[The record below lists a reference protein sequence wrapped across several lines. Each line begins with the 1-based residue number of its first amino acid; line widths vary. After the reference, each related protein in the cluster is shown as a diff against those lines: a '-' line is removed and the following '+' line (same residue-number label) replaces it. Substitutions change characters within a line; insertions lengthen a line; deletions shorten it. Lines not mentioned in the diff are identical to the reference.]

1 MRRLNLDHLHSF
13 SLVIAHGSFS
23 AAAELLG
30 LSQPAVS
37 LQIRQL
43 EQHLGLR
50 LIERVGKRA
59 KASAAGLALLEH
71 SRHIDAAIEG
81 ALLAMQ
87 QQAEGVSGRVA
98 LGTGATACIHLLP
111 PLLRRLKAT
120 FPALDVRVST
130 GHTREVLKA
139 VEENRLDLALVTL
152 PASGRSLQITPLL
165 QDPFVAIFAAG
176 DRSIPSSV
184 DPATLAERPLV
195 LFDAGSS
202 TRRLI
207 DDWFLQGSLDPRP
220 IMELGSIE
228 AIKEM
233 VAAGLGCSLVPHMSV
248 TASHHCR
255 GLQVRALEPP
265 LTRTLAVAVRQ
276 DKPLSRGLQ
285 QLLLQLATLGPGSGA
300 TVTESRQPDKSGSV
314 T

>member
-1 MRRLNLDHLHSF
+1 MRRLNLDQLHSF
-13 SLVIAHGSFS
+13 SLVITHGSFS
-23 AAAELLG
+23 AAAERLG
-30 LSQPAVS
+30 LSQPAIS

-43 EQHLGLR
+43 EQRLGVR

-59 KASAAGLALLEH
+59 KASAAGLVLLEH
-71 SRHIDAAIEG
+71 SRHIDAAVEG
-81 ALLAMQ
+81 ALHAMQ
-87 QQAEGVSGRVA
+87 HQAEGVSGRIA

-111 PLLRRLKAT
+111 PLLRRLKAS

-130 GHTREVLKA
+130 GHTRDILKA
-139 VEENRLDLALVTL
+139 VEDNRLDLALVTL
-152 PASGRSLQITPLL
+152 PASGPSLQITPLL

-176 DRSIPSSV
+176 EPDLPLAV
-184 DPATLAERPLV
+184 NPASLATRPLV

-207 DDWFLQGSLDPRP
+207 DDWFLQGGQDPRP

-233 VAAGLGCSLVPHMSV
+233 VAAGLGCSLVPRMAV
-248 TASHHCR
+248 TAEHHR
-255 GLQVRALEPP
+255 RELQVLALQSP
-265 LTRTLAVAVRQ
+265 LIRTLAIAVRQ

-285 QLLLQLATLGPGSGA
+285 HLLQHLNTLSIDER
-300 TVTESRQPDKSGSV
+300 TRF
-314 T
+314 